1 MEEKEKDTIISLLQI
16 FGGRCAA
23 ELERVQA
30 EAERKLLERQL
41 RQAQKMEAVGQL
53 AGGVAHDFNNL
64 LYVIIGYTEM
74 IMDSLPQESN
84 LQDMADRIMAAAQRA
99 TTLIRQLLLF
109 SRREAMQVRQ
119 IDLNDLVPNLM
130 KMLTRVIGEHI
141 ALEISPGN
149 DLNTI
154 SGGRPLAN

>member
-1 MEEKEKDTIISLLQI
+1 LEEKEKDTIISLLQI